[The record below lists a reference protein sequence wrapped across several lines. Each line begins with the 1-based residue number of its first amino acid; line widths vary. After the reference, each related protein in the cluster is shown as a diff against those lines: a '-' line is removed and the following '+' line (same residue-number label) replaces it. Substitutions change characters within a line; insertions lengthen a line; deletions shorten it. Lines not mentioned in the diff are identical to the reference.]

1 MRTSILSSY
10 RRVLAHQPTILTD
23 ASKLKVGIGRFC
35 ILTKTSPPSSSHN
48 LAFLATARLN
58 SYRSFHTSP
67 PLLSKLSD
75 DDLRSRLNDFQ
86 DLFVEARLC
95 IEDAQ
100 DSVETTYYD
109 EDADAAKE
117 AVEEA
122 VKCFE
127 DLIADITDLEQKNSV
142 LRSNGLKVEQLK
154 GELQLM
160 LHADHH

>member
-1 MRTSILSSY
+1 MNTLK
-10 RRVLAHQPTILTD
+10 
-23 ASKLKVGIGRFC
+23 SKVRLCHIGKVRS
-35 ILTKTSPPSSSHN
+35 TKGFDSVQI
-48 LAFLATARLN
+48 LAFPAAVRLISPSN
-58 SYRSFHTSP
+58 RSFHSNP
-67 PLLSKLSD
+67 PALSKLSED
-75 DDLRSRLNDFQ
+75 VLRSRLNDFQ

-127 DLIADITDLEQKNSV
+127 DLIADMPDLEQKNSV

-154 GELQLM
+154 GEVRTDNSEEVLR
-160 LHADHH
+160 